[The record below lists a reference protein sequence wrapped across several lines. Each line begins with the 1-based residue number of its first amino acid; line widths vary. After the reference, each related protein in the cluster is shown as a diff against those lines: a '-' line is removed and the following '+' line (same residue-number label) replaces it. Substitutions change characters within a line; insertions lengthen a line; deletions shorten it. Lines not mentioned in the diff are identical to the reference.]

1 LQHLPRRPDREH
13 RVHVDVAPEL
23 RLQMSPEALR
33 ILLDNLIG
41 NALRHGAS
49 GEVKITALEDRLSVE
64 NPLEVPIEAAEE
76 LKAPFVGD
84 GSGLGL
90 AIVED
95 LCRRYGWS
103 LTLEPEDR
111 RLRVVVMLA

>member
-1 LQHLPRRPDREH
+1 
-13 RVHVDVAPEL
+13 VT
-23 RLQMSPEALR
+23 
-33 ILLDNLIG
+33 
-41 NALRHGAS
+41 
-49 GEVKITALEDRLSVE
+49 ITALEDRLSVE

-76 LKAPFVGD
+76 LRAPFMGD

-95 LCRRYGWS
+95 LCRRYGWR
-103 LTLEPEDR
+103 LKLEPEGC